1 MLNAVNVR
9 FSYRKLSSLV
19 IGSRLMVLAWYQA
32 RWRQFPLGP
41 YPLVCESYKHF
52 LDYVTIIG
60 AFVKTI
66 ILSYFKHFMIKIV
79 LYASC

>member
-1 MLNAVNVR
+1 MLNTVNVR

-19 IGSRLMVLAWYQA
+19 IGSRLLVFAWYQA

-41 YPLVCESYKHF
+41 YLLVCESYKHF

-60 AFVKTI
+60 AFVKT
-66 ILSYFKHFMIKIV
+66 LLGWQSR
-79 LYASC
+79 

>member
-19 IGSRLMVLAWYQA
+19 IGSRLMVFAWYQA

-60 AFVKTI
+60 AFVKT
-66 ILSYFKHFMIKIV
+66 L
-79 LYASC
+79 LRWQSC